1 MRTGIIGATERPV
14 SEASQEEGQPSEVR
28 GWHRCRGSL
37 RSPIPMIRIIKMV
50 LFHFITFTR
59 VN

>member
-1 MRTGIIGATERPV
+1 MRTGIIGATEKPV
-14 SEASQEEGQPSEVR
+14 SEASQEEGQPNEVR
-28 GWHRCRGSL
+28 GWHRCRESLGSPV
-37 RSPIPMIRIIKMV
+37 SMIRIIKMV